1 LANGIERMRGQQERT
16 GPLFSYVSTE
26 ERIPKSHPLRQ
37 VRRLAD
43 QALDRL
49 NPTFCRLY
57 PEGGRPSIP
66 PEQLLLALLL
76 QAIYGIRSERMLTE
90 QLDYNLLFRWFVGL
104 NPDDPIW
111 HPTTF
116 TKNRDRLLNEELM
129 ARFLELL
136 LASPEVKPLLSSEHF
151 SVDGTLLRAWASH
164 SSLERIDGGDD
175 EPPPP
180 SGGNGFGAGPAKGK
194 KRAKGDFRGL
204 LLSNQTHRSSSDG
217 EARLFR
223 KSGGTGAFLSYLGH
237 CLMENRHGLVVASEV
252 TPADGYGERAAAV
265 RMARSLSGAHQ
276 KTLGADKGY
285 DTRDFVAD
293 LRISGITPHVA
304 QNIQPR
310 RGSAIDGR
318 TVRHAGYDQSINARR
333 RIEQVFGWI
342 KQAAGLRQLKARGRS
357 RVGAVFR
364 LHVVAYNLIRLAN
377 LLSPR
382 EVLA

>member
-1 LANGIERMRGQQERT
+1 MRGQQERT
-16 GPLFSYVSTE
+16 GPLFSYISTE
-26 ERIPKSHPLRQ
+26 DRIPSGHPLRQ

-76 QAIYGIRSERMLTE
+76 QAIYGIRSERMLME

-104 NPDDPIW
+104 NPDDVVW

-129 ARFLELL
+129 AKFLELL

-164 SSLERIDGGDD
+164 SSLERIDGIDD
-175 EPPPP
+175 NPPPP
-180 SGGNGFGAGPAKGK
+180 SGGKGFGSSAGQGK

-265 RMARSLSGAHQ
+265 RMARSLPGAHQ

-293 LRISGITPHVA
+293 IRFAGITPHVA
-304 QNIQPR
+304 QNIQAR
-310 RGSAIDGR
+310 RRSAIDAR
-318 TVRHAGYDQSINARR
+318 TVRHQGYARSINARK
-333 RIEQVFGWI
+333 RIEQVFGWM

-377 LLSPR
+377 LLSPK
-382 EVLA
+382 VAVA

>member
-1 LANGIERMRGQQERT
+1 M
-16 GPLFSYVSTE
+16 
-26 ERIPKSHPLRQ
+26 
-37 VRRLAD
+37 
-43 QALDRL
+43 
-49 NPTFCRLY
+49 
-57 PEGGRPSIP
+57 
-66 PEQLLLALLL
+66 L
-76 QAIYGIRSERMLTE
+76 QAIYGIRSERMLIE

-104 NPDDPIW
+104 NPDEPVW

-129 ARFLELL
+129 ATFLELL
-136 LASPEVKPLLSSEHF
+136 MASPEVKPLLSSEHF
-151 SVDGTLLRAWASH
+151 SVDGILLRAWGSH
-164 SSLERIDGGDD
+164 SSLERIDGSDD
-175 EPPPP
+175 DPPPP
-180 SGGNGFGAGPAKGK
+180 SGGNGFGSEPAKGE

-204 LLSNQTHRSSSDG
+204 LLSNQTHRSGSDA

-223 KSGGTGAFLSYLGH
+223 KSGGTGAFLTYLGH
-237 CLMENRHGLVVASEV
+237 CLMENRHGLLVASEV
-252 TPADGYGERAAAV
+252 TPADGYGERAAAL

-276 KTLGADKGY
+276 KTPGADKGY

-310 RGSAIDGR
+310 RRSAIDGR
-318 TVRHAGYDQSINARR
+318 TVRHQGYAQSINARK

-364 LHVVAYNLIRLAN
+364 LHVCSRAASHCSSVPYSSRNCDNDIPDWN
-377 LLSPR
+377 
-382 EVLA
+382 

>member
-1 LANGIERMRGQQERT
+1 R
-16 GPLFSYVSTE
+16 
-26 ERIPKSHPLRQ
+26 H

-49 NPTFCRLY
+49 NPSFCKLY
-57 PEGGRPSIP
+57 PEAGRPSIP

-76 QAIYGIRSERMLTE
+76 QAIYGIRSERMLIE

-104 NPDDPIW
+104 NPDDPVW

-136 LASPEVKPLLSSEHF
+136 MAAPEVKPLLSSEHF

-164 SSLERIDGGDD
+164 SSLERIDGIDD
-175 EPPPP
+175 DPSPP
-180 SGGNGFGAGPAKGK
+180 SSGHGFGSTPAQGK

-223 KSGGTGAFLSYLGH
+223 KSNSTGAYLSYLGH

-252 TPADGYGERAAAV
+252 TPADGYGERSAAV
-265 RMARSLSGAHQ
+265 RMARSLAGAHR
-276 KTLGADKGY
+276 KTLAADKGY
-285 DTRDFVAD
+285 DTKDFVAD
-293 LRISGITPHVA
+293 IRFAGITPHVA
-304 QNIQPR
+304 QNIQAR
-310 RGSAIDGR
+310 RRSAIDGR
-318 TVRHAGYDQSINARR
+318 TVRHQGYGKSINARK

-377 LLSPR
+377 LLSP
-382 EVLA
+382 

>member
-1 LANGIERMRGQQERT
+1 MRGQQERT

-26 ERIPKSHPLRQ
+26 ERIPKVHPLRQ

-49 NPTFCRLY
+49 NPTFCKLY

-76 QAIYGIRSERMLTE
+76 QAIYGIRSERMLIE

-104 NPDDPIW
+104 NPDDPVW
-111 HPTTF
+111 HPTSF

-164 SSLERIDGGDD
+164 SSLERIDGIDD
-175 EPPPP
+175 DPPPP
-180 SGGNGFGAGPAKGK
+180 SGGNGFGSTSAKGR

-223 KSGGTGAFLSYLGH
+223 KSNSTGAYLSYLGH

-265 RMARSLSGAHQ
+265 RMARSLPGAHR
-276 KTLGADKGY
+276 KTLAADKGY
-285 DTRDFVAD
+285 DTRDFVTDVRFA
-293 LRISGITPHVA
+293 GITPHVA
-304 QNIQPR
+304 QNIQAR
-310 RGSAIDGR
+310 RRSAIDGR
-318 TVRHAGYDQSINARR
+318 TARHQGYGKSINARK

-342 KQAAGLRQLKARGRS
+342 KQAAGLRQLKIRGRS

-377 LLSPR
+377 LLRPR